1 MGVYPNK
8 LGALGARSQISAG
21 LLGYVLSPM
30 SPAMAEEGIAH
41 VLLLLLLLSRFSCVR
56 LCVTP

>member
-8 LGALGARSQISAG
+8 LGALRARSQISAG
-21 LLGYVLSPM
+21 LLGYVLSPV
-30 SPAMAEEGIAH
+30 SPTLAIVEIAH
-41 VLLLLLLLSRFSCVR
+41 VLLLLLLLTRFSCVR

>member
-1 MGVYPNK
+1 MGVYPDK

-30 SPAMAEEGIAH
+30 SPTMAEEGIAH
-41 VLLLLLLLSRFSCVR
+41 VLLLLLLSHFSCVR